1 MNQQFITLEI
11 LEEFGI
17 NLDGKDVDAL
27 LTHLN
32 DTLAERIGAEIT
44 DSLDDDKLTELLD
57 LQKSASEE
65 TVSKWLEENVPELEE
80 IVEDEKDILL
90 GELAENADE
99 LSGNA

>member
-1 MNQQFITLEI
+1 MNQQFITLEV
-11 LEEFGI
+11 LGEFGI
-17 NLDGKDVDAL
+17 NLDGKDVNAL
-27 LTHLN
+27 LAHLN

>member
-1 MNQQFITLEI
+1 MNQQFITKEI

-27 LTHLN
+27 LAHLN

-65 TVSKWLEENVPELEE
+65 TVAKWLEENVPELEE

-99 LSGNA
+99 VSDKA